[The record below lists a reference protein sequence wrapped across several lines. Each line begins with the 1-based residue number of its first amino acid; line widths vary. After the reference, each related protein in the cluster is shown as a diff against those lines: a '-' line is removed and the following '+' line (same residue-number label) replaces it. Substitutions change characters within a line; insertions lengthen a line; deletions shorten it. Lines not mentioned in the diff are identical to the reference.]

1 MSKVSINPYDKP
13 KFNIGDIVTNN
24 LAVFMVTDHCEGK
37 VDVDESEFIGVVLY
51 TDYPDYQ
58 IGEVIVLEKSA
69 FSAFHGT
76 ITINSDL

>member
-13 KFNIGDIVTNN
+13 KFNKGDIVTYN
-24 LAVFMVTDHCEGK
+24 LAVFMVTDDCEGT
-37 VDVDESEFIGVVLY
+37 VDTDESEFVGVVLY
-51 TDYPDYQ
+51 TGCPDYQ
-58 IGEVIVLEKSA
+58 IGEVIVLNKSV

>member
-1 MSKVSINPYDKP
+1 MTKVSIGSHDKP

-51 TDYPDYQ
+51 TNYPDYQ
-58 IGEVIVLEKSA
+58 IGEVSVLEKSA

>member
-1 MSKVSINPYDKP
+1 MSKVSINPNDKP

-24 LAVFMVTDHCEGK
+24 SAVFIVTDYFEGT
-37 VDVDESEFIGVVLY
+37 VDIDEGEFIGLVLY
-51 TDYPDYQ
+51 TKCQDYQ
-58 IGEVIVLEKSA
+58 IGDIEVLEKRS

>member
-1 MSKVSINPYDKP
+1 MSRVSISPHDKP
-13 KFNIGDIVTNN
+13 KFNIRDIVTNN

-51 TDYPDYQ
+51 TNYPDYQ